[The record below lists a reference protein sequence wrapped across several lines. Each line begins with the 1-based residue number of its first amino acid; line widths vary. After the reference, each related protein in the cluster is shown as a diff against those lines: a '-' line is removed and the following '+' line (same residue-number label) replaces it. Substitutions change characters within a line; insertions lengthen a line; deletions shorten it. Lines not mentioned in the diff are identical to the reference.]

1 MSLKSISQKVL
12 GSVVL
17 AGTMLMAAYAQPKYI
32 ELAEP
37 AQLVKT
43 SNPSQVEV
51 VEVFSYTCGHCF
63 QLEVPVANW
72 LKTKPEDVNFV
83 RIQMPGEGV
92 WESLARTYFT
102 LEAMNKVEEGH
113 PAMYKAMM
121 VDRLRA
127 FDKDTIAAYLSKN
140 AGINAEEFTK
150 LWTSF
155 PVTSSYNRALD
166 LVQNQYKIDYTPVF
180 IIDGKYLVNGETSRA
195 TSYAEI
201 VDAVDEVSKELLAKK
216 QAEVAPAKAD

>member
-1 MSLKSISQKVL
+1 MLLKSISQKFL
-12 GSVVL
+12 GSVLL

-43 SNPSQVEV
+43 SNPAQVEV

-63 QLEVPVANW
+63 QLEAPVANW
-72 LKTKPEDVNFV
+72 LKTKPKDVNFV

-102 LEAMNKVEEGH
+102 LEAMKKVEEGH
-113 PAMYKAMM
+113 PVMYKAMM
-121 VDRLRA
+121 VDRIRA
-127 FDKDTIAAYLSKN
+127 FDKDSIAKYLSQN
-140 AGINAEEFTK
+140 ADIDAGEFTK
-150 LWTSF
+150 LWNSF
-155 PVTSSYNRALD
+155 PVTSSYNRAVD
-166 LVQNQYKIDYTPVF
+166 LVQKQYKVDYTPVF

-201 VDAVDEVSKELLAKK
+201 VEAVDEVSKEILAKK
-216 QAEVAPAKAD
+216 QPEAATATAE